1 MLSVKYCLHWWG
13 LHRGGAA
20 YQPAR
25 GRLHALGEQTRSHLL
40 PSSHE
45 VGSSVDGRAGSD
57 GIVASLIPLLQP
69 ARLAPVLWAVAERS
83 WVWPEAFD
91 SLCGAAA
98 AKVQDFN
105 AQDRA
110 SSLWAM
116 AATSRVLPEVFDS
129 LCGAAAAKVQ
139 DFNAQDRAS
148 TLWAMA
154 AVASKRKRSPTC
166 FGPWPR

>member
-69 ARLAPVLWAVAERS
+69 ARLAPVGVLASMVVMALRVTEAPGEAKEPLAARTEVGETGLKLAMPLAVWMVAMLS
-83 WVWPEAFD
+83 MAVPEQVETMLTMAWT
-91 SLCGAAA
+91 AAW
-98 AKVQDFN
+98 
-105 AQDRA
+105 RR
-110 SSLWAM
+110 WH
-116 AATSRVLPEVFDS
+116 RW
-129 LCGAAAAKVQ
+129 C
-139 DFNAQDRAS
+139 R
-148 TLWAMA
+148 W
-154 AVASKRKRSPTC
+154 
-166 FGPWPR
+166 